1 MKNAF
6 SDPVVEKMA
15 VVGAVL
21 MPHAPILVPAV
32 GGERSGAVEASC
44 RAMRAAAT
52 TVTGLDPQTV
62 VVISPHSPR
71 KPGAFGFW
79 TGDHVQGSFAQF
91 NAPHTRVNLPN
102 DPHLINAIVAAAQ
115 SAGLKTWMIH
125 HGSHSLDHGAL
136 VPLWFL
142 TDAGWAGPTVVIS
155 LNYPDEDGLTALGGA
170 IADAAKALHRRVVVV
185 ASGDMSHRLTPDAPC
200 GFHPQAHRF
209 DETFIRLVRA
219 GDYHELEKINA
230 ELRELAAEDAVDSTL
245 VAAAATGW
253 NATGHEVLNY
263 EGPFGVGY
271 GVAIL
276 FTQKTDDRTAKAASA
291 TRENSGGDILPG
303 LARRAVV
310 AALHNSDE
318 LPTPAAGDYLNT
330 PRGVF
335 VTLRQRNGELRGCI
349 GTITPACENLVAET
363 WRNACLAAFE
373 DNRFPPV
380 TSGELAGL
388 RFHVSVLHSAED
400 VASADELDPGRYGVI
415 VSTPDGRRGL
425 LLPGIESIQTVE
437 EQLRFARMKGG
448 IRPAERVQIR
458 RFQVDHFEE
467 PA

>member
-6 SDPVVEKMA
+6 SDPVVEKTA
-15 VVGAVL
+15 IVGAVL
-21 MPHAPILVPAV
+21 MPHAPILVPDV
-32 GGERSGAVEASC
+32 GGERGGAAEASC
-44 RAMRAAAT
+44 RAMRAAAVC
-52 TVTGLDPQTV
+52 VTGLQPQTV

-71 KPGAFGFW
+71 KPEAFGFW

-91 NAPHTRVNLPN
+91 QSPQTRVSLPN
-102 DPHLINAIVAAAQ
+102 DPHLINAIAAAAQ

-142 TDAGWAGPTVVIS
+142 ADAGWAGPTVVIS
-155 LNYPDEDGLTALGGA
+155 LNYPEEGGLTALGAA
-170 IADAAKALHRRVVVV
+170 IADAANALHRRVVVV

-209 DETFIRLVRA
+209 DETFIHLVRA
-219 GDYHELEKINA
+219 GDYHKLETINP

-245 VAAAATGW
+245 IAAAAAGW
-253 NATGHEVLNY
+253 SAAGHEVLSY

-276 FTQKTDDRTAKAASA
+276 FTQKTDDQNAKVVS
-291 TRENSGGDILPG
+291 TTQKNSHGDVLPG
-303 LARRAVV
+303 LARCAVV

-318 LPTPAAGDYLNT
+318 HPPPATGEYLNT
-330 PRGVF
+330 SRGVF

-349 GTITPACENLVAET
+349 GTIAPACKNLVAET

-380 TSGELAGL
+380 TSDELAGL
-388 RFHVSVLHSAED
+388 RFHVSVLHPAED
-400 VASADELDPGRYGVI
+400 VSSADELDPGRFGVI
-415 VSTPDGRRGL
+415 VSTPDGRRGV

-467 PA
+467 AA